1 MLRGSTSTAIT
12 MLSAWRDRRL
22 EALIR
27 LVEETTAPL
36 IMLDV
41 VLPGAADRIM
51 HVATAPDAGRCR

>member
-1 MLRGSTSTAIT
+1 